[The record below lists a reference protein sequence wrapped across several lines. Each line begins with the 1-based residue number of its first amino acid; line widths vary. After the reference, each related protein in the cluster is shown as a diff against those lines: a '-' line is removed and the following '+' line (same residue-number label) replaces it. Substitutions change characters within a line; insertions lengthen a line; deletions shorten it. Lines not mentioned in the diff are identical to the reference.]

1 MTDLLFHSAPAVARD
16 LSERLTGLLG
26 KLPADEASRLRRMLV
41 VEEHERP
48 RMVLT
53 GQYSS
58 GKSTLIK
65 ALTDEAAR
73 GRDRLGGRDGQG

>member
-1 MTDLLFHSAPAVARD
+1 MTDILFHSAPAVARH
-16 LSERLTGLLG
+16 LSERLDGLLEN
-26 KLPADEASRLRRMLV
+26 LPADEGARLRRMLL

-58 GKSTLIK
+58 GKST
-65 ALTDEAAR
+65 
-73 GRDRLGGRDGQG
+73 